1 MVDGGGGGTSVLVG
15 DGAIVGAIGVIALRV
30 AFISDSVR
38 SGSVAIADPEK
49 AIGVP

>member
-30 AFISDSVR
+30 ASISDSVR
-38 SGSVAIADPEK
+38 TGITRLAASEK
-49 AIGVP
+49 AIGVL